1 MLSPRQRNLVIAAA
15 LLVCLM
21 FPVVRLTT
29 SALSPVVGYVC
40 VLAIYWVF
48 FCAPVSVLFGRGPDR
63 VPVTLVFEP
72 RWVPAVSLALPV
84 VVFFAAGPKTWLR
97 ADPTVLLLAV
107 GCALINA
114 PLEELAWRRSFR
126 ANSGRKLWFEL
137 LGLGLFALWHVP
149 LFFSRGIEFDHGFSG
164 LVGGAF
170 ALGAVWVVLTRVS
183 HSVGWPI
190 VSHVL
195 VNTAAFLPFFAANA

>member
-1 MLSPRQRNLVIAAA
+1 MLSPRQRKLVIAAA

-21 FPVVRLTT
+21 FPVVLLTT
-29 SALSPVVGYVC
+29 SVLSPVVGYVC
-40 VLAIYWVF
+40 VLAVYWVF
-48 FCAPVSVLFGRGPDR
+48 FCLPVSVVFGRGPDR
-63 VPVTLVFEP
+63 VPVNLVKRP
-72 RWVPAVSLALPV
+72 WWVSAVALALPV
-84 VVFFAAGPKTWLR
+84 AVFFAAGPTTWLR
-97 ADPTVLLLAV
+97 ADRTVLLLAV

-126 ANSGRKLWFEL
+126 ANSGSKLWFEL
-137 LGLGLFALWHVP
+137 LGLALFALWHVP
-149 LFFSRGIEFDHGFSG
+149 LFFSRGIEFDHGFAG

-170 ALGAVWVVLTRVS
+170 ALGTVWVLLTRVS

-195 VNTAAFLPFFAANA
+195 VNTAAFVPFFAANA